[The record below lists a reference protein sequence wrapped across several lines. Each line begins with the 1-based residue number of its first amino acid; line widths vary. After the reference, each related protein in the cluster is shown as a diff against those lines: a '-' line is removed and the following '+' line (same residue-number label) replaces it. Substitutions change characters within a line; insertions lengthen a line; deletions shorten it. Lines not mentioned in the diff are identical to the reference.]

1 MAIDK
6 QVKIWLDQKLN
17 FLLHD
22 WLTRVSVKIKS
33 ILRVLLNHGYVD
45 RVPDFD
51 TAFLIELLIL
61 MINSGW
67 DILW

>member
-22 WLTRVSVKIKS
+22 LLTRVSVKFKS

>member
-22 WLTRVSVKIKS
+22 WLTRVNVKIKS

-45 RVPDFD
+45 RIPDFD